1 MIPKVIHYCWFGGN
15 PLPTFAQKCIDSWK
29 KYCPDYRI
37 KQWDEGNV
45 DLNSC
50 AYIREAFEEKKW
62 AFITDYVRLD
72 VLFAEGGI
80 YMDTDVEVVASL
92 DSFLHHH
99 AFSGFENE
107 TQVPTGIMAC
117 EKGFP
122 LIQEL
127 LDYYKGRHFRL
138 EDGRLDQTT
147 NVYSITEI
155 CKRHG
160 LKENNTL
167 QDIDGFVFY
176 PKDYFCP
183 KDYYTGRIQRTK
195 NTRTIHHFSGTWK
208 KWDEK
213 MAAAIKG
220 KTKERGAV
228 VSFFGKVVAFP
239 FSLSSRIRREGFA
252 GAIRHYINKIM
263 HRS

>member
-92 DSFLHHH
+92 DLKMRRRFLQESWLVRRGSPLYKNYSTITR
-99 AFSGFENE
+99 A
-107 TQVPTGIMAC
+107 GISVW
-117 EKGFP
+117 K
-122 LIQEL
+122 
-127 LDYYKGRHFRL
+127 
-138 EDGRLDQTT
+138 
-147 NVYSITEI
+147 TE
-155 CKRHG
+155 G
-160 LKENNTL
+160 
-167 QDIDGFVFY
+167 
-176 PKDYFCP
+176 
-183 KDYYTGRIQRTK
+183 
-195 NTRTIHHFSGTWK
+195 S
-208 KWDEK
+208 
-213 MAAAIKG
+213 
-220 KTKERGAV
+220 
-228 VSFFGKVVAFP
+228 
-239 FSLSSRIRREGFA
+239 IRRQMYTLL
-252 GAIRHYINKIM
+252 R
-263 HRS
+263 RSASGMD